1 MHRAFRDEKGLRY
14 APRRHH
20 SPVGLT
26 RRRSRRTV
34 LLVIA
39 VCFLALYRFLLP
51 QHPGIALRPSVIN
64 DTSASRIPP
73 ATETPQGAE
82 TPICPDSPIA
92 NDVLVVVRTG
102 ATEVLEK
109 LPVHFETTL
118 RCVPDYI
125 VYSDLREEV
134 DGHQIHDVFEG
145 ISDELR
151 TSVPEFK
158 LYDHLR
164 AHGREGL
171 KNTTHLGSG
180 PGGSLDNPSW
190 KLDRFKFLPMVDKAL
205 TYRPNAKW
213 FVFIEADTYMV
224 WQNVLQYLSHFDPD
238 QALYMGKHMYIGD
251 TLFAHGGSGF
261 VLSSTA
267 MRKVTERRNANLA
280 EYDAFTNKSWA
291 GDMVLA
297 TALREVNV
305 PLFWA
310 FPHFQGEP
318 VSSLDHNVSKIGRTP
333 WCFAPITYHHMRP
346 TDIQSLWTLEQ
357 TRQQNGK
364 TQLLHRD
371 VFKEYILPRLSAK
384 LDDWDNLSMDVEPD
398 DSGPFEKCKFICES
412 KPTCL
417 QFSYAAGKCS
427 TSTSVTLG
435 ESAKTRCVE
444 YSSAASKC
452 IRWQEGTQFAGS
464 IQSGWM
470 MDRLEQYVLEMDSTC
485 GGTEE
490 ERWVA

>member
-1 MHRAFRDEKGLRY
+1 MHFAFQDEKALHY
-14 APRRHH
+14 TPRRHH

-34 LLVIA
+34 LFAVA
-39 VCFLALYRFLLP
+39 VCFLVLWRFLLP
-51 QHPGIALRPSVIN
+51 QHHGVAIHIQNIN
-64 DTSASRIPP
+64 DASISK
-73 ATETPQGAE
+73 TISTKQTPQGVQ
-82 TPICPDSPIA
+82 TLVCPESAIA
-92 NDVLVVVRTG
+92 DDVLVVVRTG

-125 VYSDLREEV
+125 VYSDLGEEI

-151 TSVPEFK
+151 ASVPEFK
-158 LYDHLR
+158 LYDHLL
-164 AHGREGL
+164 AYGRDGL

-190 KLDRFKFLPMVDKAL
+190 KLDRFKFLPMMDKAL
-205 TYRPNAKW
+205 KHRPNAKW

-224 WQNVLQYLSHFDPD
+224 WQNVLQYLNMFTAAQP
-238 QALYMGKHMYIGD
+238 LYIGKHMYIGD

-261 VLSSTA
+261 VLSAAA
-267 MRKVTERRNANLA
+267 MRKVTERRNTHLA
-280 EYDAFTNKSWA
+280 EYDAFTTKSWA

-297 TALREVNV
+297 KALHDVNV
-305 PLFWA
+305 GLYWA

-318 VSSLDHNVSKIGRTP
+318 VSSLNHNVSKIGRTP
-333 WCFAPITYHHMRP
+333 WCYAPITYHHMRP
-346 TDIQSLWTLEQ
+346 TDIQELWNFEQ

-364 TQLLHRD
+364 IKLLHRD
-371 VFKEYILPRLSAK
+371 VFKEYILPKLSAK
-384 LDDWDNLSMDVEPD
+384 INDWDNLSMDVEPEN
-398 DSGPFEKCKFICES
+398 SGPFDMCRLICES
-412 KPTCL
+412 KSDCL

-427 TSTSVTLG
+427 TSTQVTLG

-444 YSSAASKC
+444 YSTAASKC
-452 IRWQEGTQFAGS
+452 IRWQEGGQFAGS

-470 MDRLEQYVLEMDSTC
+470 MDRLERYVLDMDSTC
-485 GGTEE
+485 GGAEGM
-490 ERWVA
+490 WVV